1 MVRPEFERVFDTL
14 RRILAA
20 YEPDLAVQSDD
31 PDSYHLDTSR
41 RVRGKP
47 FLFGAVRLGKSYVSF
62 HLMPVY
68 VFPALLAGISPALK
82 ARMHGKSCFNF
93 SRVEDVPV
101 NELVRLT
108 RAAFERYSAEG
119 MV

>member
-1 MVRPEFERVFDTL
+1 MARPEFERVFDTL

-20 YEPDLAVQSDD
+20 YEPELAVQADD

-41 RVRGKP
+41 RFRGKP
-47 FLFGAVRLGKSYVSF
+47 SFFGAVRLGKSYVSF

-68 VFPALLAGISPALK
+68 VFPALLNGISPALRT
-82 ARMHGKSCFNF
+82 RMHGKSCFSF
-93 SRVEDVPV
+93 RSVEDIPV
-101 NELVRLT
+101 DELARLT
-108 RAAFERYSAEG
+108 RAGFERYSAEG